1 MTETELNA
9 LLAGITPANEAARAA
24 AHAHWASLA
33 KPLGGLGR
41 LETMLEDAAALTG
54 SAELDLSRRV
64 VVVLCADNGV
74 VAQGVSQTGQE
85 VTRAVAENLAM
96 RRTSVCQMARTAH
109 CDVLPVD
116 MGMAGE
122 PVPGVRSCRIAAGTA
137 DFTQGPAM
145 SRAEAVQA
153 VGEGIALARE
163 LAEDGYRLIATG
175 EMGIGNT
182 TTSSAV
188 AAVLLGQPVELMT
201 GRGAGLSDEGLAR
214 KVDAI
219 CRGILCNEPDPE
231 DTLDV
236 LSKLGGFDIAGLC
249 GVFLGGALA
258 GVPVLADGFISG
270 VAALC
275 AVLGYLVAQPL
286 YYAAIALA
294 VLAVV
299 LLVAANNG
307 KKRAQQA
314 AAALGELLRSYGAQD
329 ADGIYYQAEVHR
341 AAYRACA
348 AAMETERRAA
358 AALEDAREHQCE
370 THERLL
376 QSLDFESGTGE
387 AAALY
392 QRRSALES
400 VCTRLR
406 TQQAQLTGA
415 ALAIGDPM
423 ALGSEH
429 AQLLEQRDALE
440 RQYAAIALAIETLG
454 RADAELQSR
463 FSPQLAQKAADYMD
477 YLTDGRYD
485 ELVLAR
491 DLSAKARS
499 ADDPTPRDT
508 AYLSAG
514 TADLLYLSVR
524 LALCELTCPADDPC
538 PLVLD
543 DTLVNFDDARA
554 GRAMALFREIAQHR
568 QVILFTCHE
577 RDCPAQA

>member
-236 LSKLGGFDIAGLC
+236 LAKLGGFDIAGLC

-270 VAALC
+270 WPRCAPCGCVRRRQRLC
-275 AVLGYLVAQPL
+275 LQATARQSLPRASCWKHWARHPSLRRGCIWARAPARWPASRCGIWRWPYTAGATPL
-286 YYAAIALA
+286 
-294 VLAVV
+294 
-299 LLVAANNG
+299 
-307 KKRAQQA
+307 
-314 AAALGELLRSYGAQD
+314 
-329 ADGIYYQAEVHR
+329 
-341 AAYRACA
+341 
-348 AAMETERRAA
+348 RRAA
-358 AALEDAREHQCE
+358 LRRIRPNVDAG
-370 THERLL
+370 
-376 QSLDFESGTGE
+376 SGRRG
-387 AAALY
+387 
-392 QRRSALES
+392 QR
-400 VCTRLR
+400 
-406 TQQAQLTGA
+406 
-415 ALAIGDPM
+415 
-423 ALGSEH
+423 
-429 AQLLEQRDALE
+429 
-440 RQYAAIALAIETLG
+440 
-454 RADAELQSR
+454 
-463 FSPQLAQKAADYMD
+463 QK
-477 YLTDGRYD
+477 
-485 ELVLAR
+485 
-491 DLSAKARS
+491 
-499 ADDPTPRDT
+499 
-508 AYLSAG
+508 
-514 TADLLYLSVR
+514 
-524 LALCELTCPADDPC
+524 
-538 PLVLD
+538 
-543 DTLVNFDDARA
+543 
-554 GRAMALFREIAQHR
+554 
-568 QVILFTCHE
+568 
-577 RDCPAQA
+577 